1 MKTFKQRLLACFMA
15 IIMLFSLMPIS
26 AIAAPASDIPKDML
40 GNVYLDALEY
50 TGYDVQGQKDDGTI
64 FIKYAYLADSSVFS
78 NITYNTVKSGLETIA
93 KSGTATGRA
102 PAIAEFEASGL
113 CCASYITYVYYN
125 YMPNIA
131 GIDTSKW
138 TRPDN
143 LLSAPSYRDAANG
156 WVSSGIARKITFT
169 QSSNGSGFNPSEEV
183 PVGSLVIFKTAST
196 GGIGHVAIYAGYYNG
211 KHFIT
216 HTGNSRGPEIS
227 TIDAMTK
234 GGNLM
239 LVNLIIVPEFVEETG
254 AIQVYKKDTN
264 GKNLAGAYFT
274 ATNKAD
280 SSVQYLIGPTS
291 SSGYAIIEN
300 VEYGDYLVKETVFP
314 TNYRAYGQSQWN
326 VTVTNTNN
334 GLVTINAVNEEIPGT
349 CQIVKTAE
357 DGKVSGISF
366 RISGNGVDKTVVTE
380 SNGKI
385 SIPDLKPGTYTVT
398 ESVPSKYEPQN
409 SQTVTIVSG
418 KTSTVTFNNTLRRG
432 TLKITKTSED
442 GLVEG
447 VKFKLSGTS
456 LCGDKVEQYAV
467 TNKNGI
473 ATFENVLISGASPYT
488 VEEIETAARYIV
500 PASQTAPIEWNKVTN
515 RTFHNTLKK
524 GSLRILKES
533 EDGLV
538 SGMKFR
544 LTGTSLSGQKIDMT
558 AVTDS
563 SGIAVFE
570 NVLISGNIPY
580 VVEEVDTAE
589 RYIVSNDQEA
599 PIEWNK
605 VTQRTFE
612 NKLKRGDLK
621 VLKESEDGLVEGLKF
636 RLTGTSFSGIKVD
649 EYAITDGSGI
659 AYFDNILMGTGY
671 LLQEVN
677 TPVKYVVP
685 DSLNVDIEWNKVTDA
700 SVKNTL
706 KKWRADICKK
716 DSEKDTAQGNA
727 TLEGAIYG
735 VYKGDTLIDTYTT
748 DKNGRFTTEYYTCSD
763 DYTIREISPSEG
775 YLLDP
780 TVYPIDCSADNYT
793 VELNTEYLTVTEQVI
808 KGKIAIIKHSDD
820 GSTQVETPEEGATFE
835 VFLKSA
841 GSYDNAKDTE
851 RAILVC
857 DEYGYADAELPYGI
871 YTIKQVSGCEGKE
884 LIPAFDVYIK
894 EDGQTYRYLINN
906 ATFKALVEI
915 QKKDAE
921 TGKIIPAAGIGFRV
935 RSADTGEYIV
945 QHINY
950 PTPTDIEI
958 YYTDSTGK
966 LMLPDSLPYGNYE
979 AIEVKTCYGYVLD
992 SKPISFKI
1000 DGTKNVVTVEKS
1012 NIAQKGTITVT
1023 KKGEVFSS
1031 VTEINGVYQPV
1042 YETKALEGAEYTIT
1056 AIADVYTLDG
1066 TLRYRKD
1073 QIVDT
1078 IVTGADGTA
1087 KTKPLYLGQYEVK
1100 EKTAP
1105 YGMVLNTEPAIVE
1118 LEYAG
1123 ENVSITTESTE
1134 FHNERQKAVVELTKS
1149 LENDTVFD
1157 IGLGDEILSVKF
1169 GLYATADIVAADGKI
1184 IPKDGLVEIASCN
1197 SEGRIVFK
1205 TDIPMDAKM
1214 YVKEI
1219 ATDEHYILNDTAYP
1233 IEFKYAGQNTATVNI
1248 SVNGGNEIDNKII
1261 YGTIVGKKLDED
1273 GFTIAGATFG
1283 LFANDAT
1290 EFTKDTAIFL
1300 AVSNEIGIFYFENVP
1315 FGKYIVREITPAQA
1329 FVLNETSYEVEI
1341 TEIEEI
1347 IQIEVENEFI
1357 VGSVQTTKVDADYPE
1372 NKLSGAVFEVYVD
1385 VDNDLK
1391 FNAEIDM
1398 LVGEMNETEVG
1409 IYRLDGLRYN
1419 GYFLYEKSAPI
1430 GFLKDD
1436 NYHYFKITTN
1446 NEIVIVEN
1454 KAGVGF
1460 ENIPIKGN
1468 ATTTKIDA
1476 EFPENKLSGAIFEI
1490 YVDIDGNQEFNAKI
1504 DTLVGEMT
1512 EGEPGIYTINDLRYN
1527 GYFLY
1532 EKQAPIGFLKDNT
1545 YHYFEIRNNGE
1556 TVTVENKAGVGFL
1569 DTAIK
1574 GSVQTVK
1581 VDADYPDNKLSG
1593 AVFEI
1598 YFDVDK
1604 NKEFSAEIDI
1614 LIGEMTEIELGV
1626 YRMNE
1631 LRSAG
1636 YFLHEKAAPIG
1647 YVLDEGYYYFEIIND
1662 GEIVNVANNVG
1673 ENFINQAIKGNIS
1686 ILKKDATSG
1695 EVLSGVEFGLFD
1707 TNGNEIVRG
1716 ITGDDGSLLFEGI
1729 RFGTYELRELTAKT
1743 GYHKNNEVITV
1754 EISEN
1759 AVTLTYEIT
1768 NKKIPDTLPP
1778 YTGDD
1783 TNIGLFI
1790 ALMVISSIGLIVI
1803 SISSIVERN
1812 KLKTIKRRRSNRI

>member
-1 MKTFKQRLLACFMA
+1 MKTFKQRLLAGFMA
-15 IIMLFSLMPIS
+15 IIMLLSLIPIS

-40 GNVYLDALEY
+40 DNVYLDALEY

-169 QSSNGSGFNPSEEV
+169 QNSDGTGFNPSEEV

-196 GGIGHVAIYAGYYNG
+196 GGIGHVALYAGYYNG

-234 GGNLM
+234 GGKLEV
-239 LVNLIIVPEFVEETG
+239 VNLIIVPEFVEETG

-291 SSGYAIIEN
+291 SSGYAIVEN

-326 VTVTNTNN
+326 VTVSNTNN

-349 CQIVKTAE
+349 CQIVKTSE

-398 ESVPSKYEPQN
+398 ESVPSKYEPQS

-467 TNKNGI
+467 TNKSGI

-488 VEEIETAARYIV
+488 VEEIETAVRYIV
-500 PASQTAPIEWNKVTN
+500 PASQT
-515 RTFHNTLKK
+515 
-524 GSLRILKES
+524 
-533 EDGLV
+533 
-538 SGMKFR
+538 
-544 LTGTSLSGQKIDMT
+544 
-558 AVTDS
+558 
-563 SGIAVFE
+563 
-570 NVLISGNIPY
+570 
-580 VVEEVDTAE
+580 
-589 RYIVSNDQEA
+589 A

-649 EYAITDGSGI
+649 EYAITDSSGI

-748 DKNGRFTTEYYTCSD
+748 DKNGRFTTDYYTCSD

-820 GSTQVETPEEGATFE
+820 GSTQIETPEKGATFE

-884 LIPAFDVYIK
+884 LMPAFDVYIK

-966 LMLPDSLPYGNYE
+966 LMLPDSLSYGNYE

-1031 VTEINGVYQPV
+1031 VTEVNGVYQPV
-1042 YETKALEGAEYTIT
+1042 YEAKALEGAEYTVT

-1149 LENDTVFD
+1149 LETDTMFD
-1157 IGLGDEILSVKF
+1157 IGLGDEVLSVKF
-1169 GLYATADIVAADGKI
+1169 GLYATADIVAADGKT

-1205 TDIPMDAKM
+1205 TDIPMDSKM

-1283 LFANDAT
+1283 LFANDAS

-1300 AVSNEIGIFYFENVP
+1300 AVSNEIGIFYFENIP

-1347 IQIEVENEFI
+1347 IQIEVENKFI

-1446 NEIVIVEN
+1446 NEVVIVEN

-1476 EFPENKLSGAIFEI
+1476 EFPENKLSGAIFEV
-1490 YVDIDGNQEFNAKI
+1490 YVDTDSNQEFNADT
-1504 DTLVGEMT
+1504 DTLIGEMT
-1512 EGEPGIYTINDLRYN
+1512 EGDPGIYTINDLRYN

-1532 EKQAPIGFLKDNT
+1532 EKQAPIGYLKDNS

-1598 YFDVDK
+1598 YFDADK

-1626 YRMNE
+1626 YRMDE
-1631 LRSAG
+1631 LRYAG
-1636 YFLHEKAAPIG
+1636 YFLHEKVAPIG
-1647 YVLDEGYYYFEIIND
+1647 YILDEGYYYFEIVND
-1662 GEIVNVANNVG
+1662 GEIVNIANNAG

-1716 ITGDDGSLLFEGI
+1716 VTGDDGSLLFEGI

-1743 GYHKNNEVITV
+1743 GYHKNDEVITV

-1768 NKKIPDTLPP
+1768 NEKIPDTLPP
-1778 YTGDD
+1778 YTGVD

>member
-1 MKTFKQRLLACFMA
+1 MKTFKQRLLAGFMA

-26 AIAAPASDIPKDML
+26 TIAAPASDIPKDML
-40 GNVYLDALEY
+40 DNVYLDALEY

-78 NITYNTVKSGLETIA
+78 NITYNTAKSGLETVA

-156 WVSSGIARKITFT
+156 WVSNGIARKISFAQNSDGT
-169 QSSNGSGFNPSEEV
+169 GFNPSEEI

-196 GGIGHVAIYAGYYNG
+196 GGIGHVALYAGYYNG

-291 SSGYAIIEN
+291 SSGYAIVEN

-326 VTVTNTNN
+326 VTVSSTND

-349 CQIVKTAE
+349 CQIVKIAE

-366 RISGNGVDKTVVTE
+366 RISGNGIDKTVVTE
-380 SNGKI
+380 SDGKI
-385 SIPDLKPGTYTVT
+385 NIPDLKPGTYTVA
-398 ESVPSKYEPQN
+398 ESVPNKYEPQS

-447 VKFKLSGTS
+447 IKFKLSGIS
-456 LCGDKVEQYAV
+456 LSGDKVEQYAV

-488 VEEIETAARYIV
+488 VEEIETAVRYIV
-500 PASQTAPIEWNKVTN
+500 P
-515 RTFHNTLKK
+515 
-524 GSLRILKES
+524 
-533 EDGLV
+533 
-538 SGMKFR
+538 
-544 LTGTSLSGQKIDMT
+544 
-558 AVTDS
+558 
-563 SGIAVFE
+563 
-570 NVLISGNIPY
+570 
-580 VVEEVDTAE
+580 
-589 RYIVSNDQEA
+589 NDQEA

-605 VTQRTFE
+605 FTQRTFE
-612 NKLKRGDLK
+612 NKLRRGDLK

-649 EYAITDGSGI
+649 EYAITDSSGI

-677 TPVKYVVP
+677 TPAKYVVP

-716 DSEKDTAQGNA
+716 DSEKDMAQGNA

-735 VYKGDTLIDTYTT
+735 VYKGGTLVDTYTT

-820 GSTQVETPEEGATFE
+820 GSTQIETPEEGATFE

-851 RAILVC
+851 RVILIC
-857 DEYGYADAELPYGI
+857 DEYGYADTELPYGI
-871 YTIKQVSGCEGKE
+871 YTIKQVSGWEGKE
-884 LIPAFDVYIK
+884 LMSAFDVYIK

-906 ATFKALVEI
+906 ATFKAFVEI

-966 LMLPDSLPYGNYE
+966 LMLPDSLSYGNYE

-1012 NIAQKGTITVT
+1012 NIAQKGTINVT

-1031 VTEINGVYQPV
+1031 VTEVNGVYQPV
-1042 YETKALEGAEYTIT
+1042 YEAKALEGAEYTVT

-1149 LENDTVFD
+1149 LETDTMFD
-1157 IGLGDEILSVKF
+1157 IGLGDEVLSVKF
-1169 GLYATADIVAADGKI
+1169 GLYATADIVAADGKT

-1205 TDIPMDAKM
+1205 TDIPMDSKM

-1233 IEFKYAGQNTATVNI
+1233 IEFKYAGQDTATVNI

-1290 EFTKDTAIFL
+1290 EFTKDTAISL

-1385 VDNDLK
+1385 VNNDLK

-1446 NEIVIVEN
+1446 NEVVTVEN
-1454 KAGVGF
+1454 KVGVGF

-1476 EFPENKLSGAIFEI
+1476 EFPENKLSGAIFEV
-1490 YVDIDGNQEFNAKI
+1490 YVDTDSNQEFNADT
-1504 DTLVGEMT
+1504 DTLIGEMT
-1512 EGEPGIYTINDLRYN
+1512 EGEPGIYTINALRY
-1527 GYFLY
+1527 GGFFLY
-1532 EKQAPIGFLKDNT
+1532 EKQAPIGYLKDNT

-1598 YFDVDK
+1598 YFDADK

-1626 YRMNE
+1626 YRMDE
-1631 LRSAG
+1631 LRYAG
-1636 YFLHEKAAPIG
+1636 YFLHEKVAPIG
-1647 YVLDEGYYYFEIIND
+1647 YILDEGYYYFEIVND
-1662 GEIVNVANNVG
+1662 GEIVNIVNNAG

-1707 TNGNEIVRG
+1707 TNGNEIMRG
-1716 ITGDDGSLLFEGI
+1716 VTGDDGSLLFEGI

-1743 GYHKNNEVITV
+1743 GYHKNDEVITV

-1768 NKKIPDTLPP
+1768 NEKIPDTLPP
-1778 YTGDD
+1778 YTGVD

>member
-385 SIPDLKPGTYTVT
+385 SIPDLKPGTYTVA
-398 ESVPSKYEPQN
+398 ESVPNKYEPQS

-488 VEEIETAARYIV
+488 VEEIETAVRYIV
-500 PASQTAPIEWNKVTN
+500 PASQTAPIEWNKVT
-515 RTFHNTLKK
+515 
-524 GSLRILKES
+524 
-533 EDGLV
+533 
-538 SGMKFR
+538 
-544 LTGTSLSGQKIDMT
+544 
-558 AVTDS
+558 
-563 SGIAVFE
+563 
-570 NVLISGNIPY
+570 
-580 VVEEVDTAE
+580 
-589 RYIVSNDQEA
+589 
-599 PIEWNK
+599 
-605 VTQRTFE
+605 QRTFE
-612 NKLKRGDLK
+612 NKLRRGDLK

-727 TLEGAIYG
+727 ALEGAIYG

-820 GSTQVETPEEGATFE
+820 GSTQIEKPEKGATFE

-857 DEYGYADAELPYGI
+857 DEYGYADTELPYGI
-871 YTIKQVSGCEGKE
+871 YTIKQLSGWEGKE
-884 LIPAFDVYIK
+884 LMPAFDVYIK
-894 EDGQTYRYLINN
+894 EDGQTYRFLINN
-906 ATFKALVEI
+906 ATFKAFVEI

-921 TGKIIPAAGIGFRV
+921 TGKIIPTAGIGFRV
-935 RSADTGEYIV
+935 RNADTGEYIV

-979 AIEVKTCYGYVLD
+979 AIEMKTCYGYVLD
-992 SKPISFKI
+992 SRPISFKI

-1031 VTEINGVYQPV
+1031 VTEVNSVYQPV

-1078 IVTGADGTA
+1078 IVTGADGTV

-1149 LENDTVFD
+1149 LETDTMFD
-1157 IGLGDEILSVKF
+1157 VGLGDEILSVKF

-1184 IPKDGLVEIASCN
+1184 IPKDGLIEIASCN
-1197 SEGRIVFK
+1197 AEGKIVFK
-1205 TDIPMDAKM
+1205 TDIPMDAKV
-1214 YVKEI
+1214 YAKEI
-1219 ATDEHYILNDTAYP
+1219 ATDEHYILDDTAYP

-1283 LFANDAT
+1283 LFANDAS

-1341 TEIEEI
+1341 TEIEDI
-1347 IQIEVENEFI
+1347 IQIEVENKFI

-1385 VDNDLK
+1385 VNNDLK

-1446 NEIVIVEN
+1446 NEVVTVEN
-1454 KAGVGF
+1454 KVGVGF

-1476 EFPENKLSGAIFEI
+1476 EFPENKLSGAIFEV
-1490 YVDIDGNQEFNAKI
+1490 YVDTDSNQEFNAET
-1504 DTLVGEMT
+1504 DTLIGEMT
-1512 EGEPGIYTINDLRYN
+1512 EVEPGIYTINALRY
-1527 GYFLY
+1527 GGFFLY
-1532 EKQAPIGFLKDNT
+1532 EKQAPIGYLKDNS

-1556 TVTVENKAGVGFL
+1556 IVTVENKAGVGFL

-1598 YFDVDK
+1598 YFDADK
-1604 NKEFSAEIDI
+1604 NKEFSREIDI

-1626 YRMNE
+1626 YRMDE
-1631 LRSAG
+1631 LRYAG
-1636 YFLHEKAAPIG
+1636 YFLHEKVAPIG
-1647 YVLDEGYYYFEIIND
+1647 YILDEGYYYFEIVND
-1662 GEIVNVANNVG
+1662 GEIVNIVNNAG
-1673 ENFINQAIKGNIS
+1673 ENFTNQAIKGNIS

-1716 ITGDDGSLLFEGI
+1716 VTGDDGSLLFEGI

-1743 GYHKNNEVITV
+1743 GYHKNDEIIMV

-1768 NKKIPDTLPP
+1768 NEKIPDTLPP
-1778 YTGDD
+1778 YTGVD

-1790 ALMVISSIGLIVI
+1790 ALMIISGISLIVI
-1803 SISSIVERN
+1803 SIISIVERN